1 MCGRHRA
8 FKQLPRIILT
18 ALVIS
23 GAMGAG
29 CSPLPTLEAVPPDTT
44 SEAEAPIRRRDDTLR
59 LLYSRTP
66 VTLNPHLATGIQDF
80 EAGRIILE
88 PLATANERGE
98 LVPIL
103 AADIPSVENG
113 GVAADGKSVVWR
125 LRPDVTWAD
134 GTPFTAEDVVFTYDF
149 VSNPKVGA
157 ATAQFYEAVKTVKA
171 VDEHTVK
178 ITFKDVTAAWQ
189 IPFTGQSGV
198 ILPKHQFEKVNGLN
212 AREAAE
218 NLRPIGTGPY
228 QVASFQPATV
238 VFEPNPAYRDGPP
251 YFKQVELVGGVAP
264 YAAAREVLST
274 GEADFAHNLQVEV
287 EVLKALQAEGQGV
300 VDTVFGGLVERIML
314 NPTDPFAETPT
325 GERSS
330 RAKAHPF
337 LADVRVRQAIA
348 YAIDRDAIV
357 NTLYGFTGRPTA
369 QLLVAPR
376 PYANPGTIPYEYN
389 LAKANALLNEAGWV
403 DTDGDGIRDR
413 NGTKMAVVFQTS
425 VNPVRQKT
433 QTLVEESLEKL
444 GIEVTPKRVRVDDFF
459 SGDPHQTNSIN
470 HFYADMQ
477 AYTTGNDHP
486 DPTIYLSWWLCDQ
499 IAAQEN
505 QWQKPNNARYCNA
518 DYDALWEA
526 ASRELNPEKRAA
538 LFQEMESLLAK
549 DVAVIPLVH
558 RATTNGVHKT
568 LTGLSPTP
576 WDASTW
582 DIGRWRRSRPLNQG
596 AAE

>member
-157 ATAQFYEAVKTVKA
+157 ATAQFYEAVKTVEA

-348 YAIDRDAIV
+348 YAIDRDTIV